1 MANILILQLLVETI
15 GLAGLEAAGF
25 SATDAASFETFTS
38 YLDTVAQI
46 FTGQLPQASPSL
58 RHSTSAVLLPPATP
72 RRPGC

>member
-46 FTGQLPQASPSL
+46 FTGSSPG
-58 RHSTSAVLLPPATP
+58 HPP
-72 RRPGC
+72 G